1 MQSVKHLKQE
11 HEEIIQKLTDEH
23 ATTVQSLELVVSD
36 LKSAQISQQQRE
48 SELAVANQQ
57 LRDINKQFEEKEEAQ
72 LATELMTLKQSSGQL
87 ETCNVKLNEEIQ
99 SITAQLFSTK
109 AELET
114 LAKAAAAASASALAA
129 VSDSSQ
135 TSSLSLT
142 ESQSQSQLELEYFW
156 MNEAASK
163 DAQYST
169 LNAEMEMA
177 MAIKNSKVDELQT
190 TIERLQ
196 MEKKAMEKAA
206 ELQVQDNA
214 TAIQRQGSVT
224 SASTS

>member
-1 MQSVKHLKQE
+1 
-11 HEEIIQKLTDEH
+11 
-23 ATTVQSLELVVSD
+23 
-36 LKSAQISQQQRE
+36 
-48 SELAVANQQ
+48 
-57 LRDINKQFEEKEEAQ
+57 
-72 LATELMTLKQSSGQL
+72 
-87 ETCNVKLNEEIQ
+87 
-99 SITAQLFSTK
+99 
-109 AELET
+109 
-114 LAKAAAAASASALAA
+114 
-129 VSDSSQ
+129 
-135 TSSLSLT
+135 
-142 ESQSQSQLELEYFW
+142 